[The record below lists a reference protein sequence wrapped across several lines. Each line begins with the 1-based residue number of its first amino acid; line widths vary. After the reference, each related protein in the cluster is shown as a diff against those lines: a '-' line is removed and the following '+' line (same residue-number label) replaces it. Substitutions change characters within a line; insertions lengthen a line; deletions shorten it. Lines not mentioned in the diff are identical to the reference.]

1 MTFYFILFFLV
12 VFKSCVSYLYQYCYV
27 RLDADSDRLLLQL
40 ADFENACHAEKPYN
54 IVTARYSN
62 IVHSAPELLR
72 DYFLTKVHLP
82 HTHKMSPTACS
93 PEQVPH
99 TQSNCSKKA
108 VLEKPLLVYSGMTP
122 L

>member
-1 MTFYFILFFLV
+1 MFSSCIL
-12 VFKSCVSYLYQYCYV
+12 YLYQYCYV
-27 RLDADSDRLLLQL
+27 RLDADSNRLLLQL

-82 HTHKMSPTACS
+82 HTHKMFPTACS
-93 PEQVPH
+93 PEHVSH
-99 TQSNCSKKA
+99 SHNNGSKKA
-108 VLEKPLLVYSGMTP
+108 VLGRPLLVYSGMTP